1 MNNGYKGERKR
12 ERDDDD
18 DDDGETQKQSRKR
31 MWLNPNG
38 LLVSEPP

>member
-18 DDDGETQKQSRKR
+18 DDDGETQKQSRNR